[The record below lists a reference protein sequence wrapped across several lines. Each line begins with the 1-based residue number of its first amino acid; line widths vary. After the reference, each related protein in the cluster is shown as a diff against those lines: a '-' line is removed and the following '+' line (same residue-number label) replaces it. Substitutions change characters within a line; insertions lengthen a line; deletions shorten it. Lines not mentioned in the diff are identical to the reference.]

1 MARTV
6 RIPHAFDGLTLSRQA
21 TMRRT
26 LFLIPHEFAGWP
38 IFGIGWALLFL
49 VIAVLAYVGWES
61 RRGGLG
67 ASTAI
72 GQISGFAV
80 MAAVI
85 LVVVVPRTELVNTLG
100 DPVGVAVRGYGM
112 FLMLAAIASVG
123 LAAWRAERAGLGA
136 DSILQL
142 APWTFIGGLLGARI
156 FYVTQYFEDFL
167 RPTWG
172 ETLMAMAALNQGGL
186 VVYGGFIGGFIASLI
201 ALKRYQT
208 PIWRIGDVIIP
219 CVFVGL
225 LFGRLG
231 CLMNGCCYGGACE
244 AGPLAVRFPAGSQ
257 VHAEQL
263 LSGELLGIEGQPVV
277 SEEEP
282 PTGQSRMVVDSVSP
296 DSLASQAGVQKGETL
311 TIALDPTYRD
321 QVSLD
326 RPAEEALPGVVVLR
340 EDEVI
345 ARYSPSD
352 LPSIADPVWGTQ
364 IISSVF
370 AAIMFVVLL
379 IVERILHRQP
389 KQTDDT
395 APERAITG
403 RRRPGILMLVGFIAY
418 GVLRIVLEWIRVD
431 EKGQFGT
438 SLSISQWVSLVV
450 IAASL
455 VTLFIRWRGADSTS
469 EQTPGGGNAKVVG
482 GSDAAAA
489 GM

>member
-1 MARTV
+1 
-6 RIPHAFDGLTLSRQA
+6 
-21 TMRRT
+21 MRRT
-26 LFLIPHEFAGWP
+26 LLLFPHEFAGWP
-38 IFGIGWALLFL
+38 LFGVGWALFFL
-49 VIAVLAYVGWES
+49 VIAVLAFVGWES
-61 RRGGLG
+61 RRGGVG
-67 ASTAI
+67 AVAAI
-72 GQISGFAV
+72 RQIAGFAL

-85 LVVVVPRTELVNTLG
+85 LVFVVPRTELVNSLG
-100 DPVGVAVRGYGM
+100 EPVGVAVRGYGM

-167 RPTWG
+167 RPTWT
-172 ETLMAMAALNQGGL
+172 ETLLSMAALNQGGL

-201 ALKRYQT
+201 ALKRHGT

-219 CVFVGL
+219 CIFVGL

-244 AGPLAVRFPAGSQ
+244 SGPLAVRFPAGSQ

-263 LSGELLGIEGQPVV
+263 LSGELLGIQGRPIS
-277 SEEEP
+277 SEDEVP
-282 PTGQSRMVVDSVSP
+282 PGQSRLIVDAVRP
-296 DSLASQAGVQKGETL
+296 DSLASQAGIEAGQTL
-311 TIALDPTYRD
+311 RIALDSSYRD
-321 QVSLD
+321 QVPLD
-326 RPAEEALPGVVVLR
+326 RPVEEALPGVFVL
-340 EDEVI
+340 ESDEVL
-345 ARYSPSD
+345 ARFSPQD
-352 LPSIADPVWGTQ
+352 LPAIAEPVWGTQ

-379 IVERILHRQP
+379 IVERILHRAP
-389 KQTDDT
+389 KRTSDAAT
-395 APERAITG
+395 ERAISG
-403 RRRPGILMLVGFIAY
+403 GSRPGVLMLIGFIAY

-438 SLSISQWVSLVV
+438 SLSISQWVSLMV

-455 VTLFIRWRGADSTS
+455 IALFIRWRGVAGNENGPMENENDS
-469 EQTPGGGNAKVVG
+469 
-482 GSDAAAA
+482 
-489 GM
+489 

>member
-1 MARTV
+1 
-6 RIPHAFDGLTLSRQA
+6 
-21 TMRRT
+21 MRRT

-38 IFGIGWALLFL
+38 IFGIGWALMFL
-49 VIAVLAYVGWES
+49 VIAVLAFIGWES

-67 ASTAI
+67 PSAAAR
-72 GQISGFAV
+72 QISGFAL

-112 FLMLAAIASVG
+112 FLMLAAVASVG

-142 APWTFIGGLLGARI
+142 APWTFIGGLLGARV
-156 FYVTQYFEDFL
+156 FYVTQYFQDFM

-172 ETLMAMAALNQGGL
+172 ETLMSMAALNQGGL

-201 ALKRYQT
+201 ALKRHQT

-231 CLMNGCCYGGACE
+231 CLMNGCCYGGECE

-263 LSGELLGIEGQPVV
+263 LSGDLLGIEGQPVV
-277 SEEEP
+277 SEEETRP
-282 PTGQSRMVVDSVSP
+282 GQSRMVVDSVRP
-296 DSLASQAGVQKGETL
+296 NSLASQAGVEAGQTL
-311 TIALDPTYRD
+311 TIALDPSYRGE
-321 QVSLD
+321 VPLN
-326 RPAEEALPGVVVLR
+326 RPAEEALPGVIVLKG
-340 EDEVI
+340 DEVLK
-345 ARYSPSD
+345 RFSPQD
-352 LPSIADPVWGTQ
+352 LPSIAEPVWGTQ

-379 IVERILHRQP
+379 VVERFLHRRP
-389 KQTDDT
+389 KQSDDT
-395 APERAITG
+395 ANQQAFTG
-403 RRRPGILMLVGFIAY
+403 GRRPGVLMLIGFIAY

-438 SLSISQWVSLVV
+438 SLSISQWVSLIV
-450 IAASL
+450 IVASL
-455 VTLFIRWRGADSTS
+455 VTLFIRWRGVDSAS
-469 EQTPGGGNAKVVG
+469 GERPGDGDSRIVG
-482 GSDAAAA
+482 GSSVAGDAAAT
-489 GM
+489 GS